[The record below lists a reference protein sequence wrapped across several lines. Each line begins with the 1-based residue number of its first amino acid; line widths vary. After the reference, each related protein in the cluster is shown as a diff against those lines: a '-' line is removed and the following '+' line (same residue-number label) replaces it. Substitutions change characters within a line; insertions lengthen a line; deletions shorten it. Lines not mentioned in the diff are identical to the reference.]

1 MSDEIVAVHAR
12 IEGKVQRVWYRN
24 WTVGAASERGLSGWV
39 RNRTDGSV
47 EAVFSGPKDK
57 VDDMVKSC
65 WQGSPKSQVSNVIVS
80 PAEVVKESGFKEI
93 DTV

>member
-1 MSDEIVAVHAR
+1 VSDEIVAVHAR

-24 WTVGAASERGLSGWV
+24 WTVGAANQRGLSGWV
-39 RNRTDGSV
+39 RNCADGSV

-57 VDDMVKSC
+57 VDDMVKAC
-65 WQGSPKSQVSNVIVS
+65 WGGSPKSQVTNVITS
-80 PAEVVKESGFKEI
+80 PAEVINEAGFKEV